1 MRAFLI
7 SLVFILFSCASADF
21 SRHFTISFHRDSSAQ
36 FWASIQDSLP
46 QLGYQI
52 YSVSSDTLIAK
63 TYIKQ
68 GALNEREIEIVIVME
83 EGKGECIVFVKTVT
97 YFRQDTIIEYY
108 DEKRGFPASYRKDF
122 SHVIGMIERMG
133 KKTLKKKK

>member
-1 MRAFLI
+1 MKSFLI
-7 SLVFILFSCASADF
+7 SIAFILVSCASADHT
-21 SRHFTISFHRDSSAQ
+21 RHFSIALHRDSSSAFFQ
-36 FWASIQDSLP
+36 GIKDSLP

-68 GALNEREIEIVIVME
+68 GALNEREIEIAIVIE
-83 EGKGECIVFVKTVT
+83 KGKGECSVFVKTVT
-97 YFRQDTIIEYY
+97 YFRQDTIIGYY

-122 SHVIGMIERMG
+122 SNVLQMIERMG

>member
-1 MRAFLI
+1 MKSFLYLI
-7 SLVFILFSCASADF
+7 ACIVSSCASTDY
-21 SRHFTISFHRDSSAQ
+21 SRHFSIRLHPDSSS
-36 FWASIQDSLP
+36 FFFHEIQDSLP

-52 YSVSSDTLIAK
+52 FHASSDTLIAK
-63 TYIKQ
+63 RYIKQ
-68 GALNEREIEIVIVME
+68 GALNEREIEISLLKE
-83 EGKGECIVFVKTVT
+83 NGKGECRVYVKTLT
-97 YFRQDTIIEYY
+97 YFRQDTIIEMY

>member
-7 SLVFILFSCASADF
+7 SLGFILFSCASADF

-52 YSVSSDTLIAK
+52 YHASSDTLITK

-68 GALNEREIEIVIVME
+68 GALNEREIEISVLKE
-83 EGKGECIVFVKTVT
+83 KGKGKCSVYVKTVT

-108 DEKRGFPASYRKDF
+108 DENRGFPASYRKDF
-122 SHVIGMIERMG
+122 SHILGMIDRMG
-133 KKTLKKKK
+133 KKTLKKK

>member
-1 MRAFLI
+1 MKSLLI
-7 SLVFILFSCASADF
+7 LIALIIVSCASADF
-21 SRHFTISFHRDSSAQ
+21 SRHYLIRLHKDSSSA
-36 FWASIQDSLP
+36 FFHGIKDSLP

-52 YSVSSDTLIAK
+52 VLASSDTLIAK

-68 GALNEREIEIVIVME
+68 GSLSEREIVIMALKE
-83 EGKGECIVFVKTVT
+83 QEKGECKVYVKTVT

-122 SHVIGMIERMG
+122 SHVLSMIDRMG